1 MLIRCFGT
9 FTSFEM
15 LNRLQKPSGVCGVA
29 ERFWTQRA
37 VRLSHPSGKRMAS
50 WESAISTLYGNSG
63 PKTVK
68 SYNVAINA
76 CGKGNQWQLAVF
88 LLEDLKVRTFQPDIV
103 TLNSLISACRE
114 QWLLALHLLHEMIQ
128 GYSVDVISFSAAI
141 RACERA
147 GVWLALSLLQQM
159 KEQMLQINVIV
170 HNSVLSVFSQAGE
183 WERALLWLRNMKD
196 EQMACTTISYNTAI
210 TACARSA
217 QWLQAIH
224 LLSFESFES
233 VSTDII
239 SYNAAINS
247 CEDSGLWELALQL
260 YGQLQESFLQRNV
273 VTFGSII
280 STCGNGSRWEV
291 AMYFLQEL
299 QSSDLQANLITLNA
313 SLMACEL
320 SQRWSTALQLLQ
332 NGLNTTLIPN
342 IVSFNVAISTCGK
355 AGQMLLVRRLL
366 LRLNRLGL
374 EPTESHHLQ
383 CSAEQLRGDL
393 WLGAGSG
400 DAAPGGVGR
409 SSAGPHQLLVG
420 VVMGLC
426 LKNERMHYSW
436 IMLDL
441 VG

>member
-15 LNRLQKPSGVCGVA
+15 LNRLQNPVVYVVWLKDS
-29 ERFWTQRA
+29 ERNGQFGSVT
-37 VRLSHPSGKRMAS
+37 HPQENGWHRG
-50 WESAISTLYGNSG
+50 ESAISSLYGNSG

-88 LLEDLKVRTFQPDIV
+88 LLEDLKVRTFQPDVV

-147 GVWLALSLLQQM
+147 GVWQLALSLLQQM
-159 KEQMLQINVIV
+159 KEQMLQSNVIV

-183 WERALLWLRNMKD
+183 WERALLWLRNMK

-260 YGQLQESFLQRNV
+260 YGQLQESSLQRNV

-313 SLMACEL
+313 SLMAMRTI
-320 SQRWSTALQLLQ
+320 SAL
-332 NGLNTTLIPN
+332 
-342 IVSFNVAISTCGK
+342 VHCVAAS
-355 AGQMLLVRRLL
+355 
-366 LRLNRLGL
+366 
-374 EPTESHHLQ
+374 
-383 CSAEQLRGDL
+383 
-393 WLGAGSG
+393 SG
-400 DAAPGGVGR
+400 WP
-409 SSAGPHQLLVG
+409 
-420 VVMGLC
+420 
-426 LKNERMHYSW
+426 
-436 IMLDL
+436 
-441 VG
+441 